1 MPIYQMIPSNDTDS
15 HDNENG
21 PSEVSMNPLLL
32 AAYHGNSEV
41 LKTILQFYDANGK
54 EAREHLCSSVQYRR
68 SISRKFLFDSPLNL
82 YTEDTK
88 ENILHLVLKGPYIHN
103 SQVSNLEVYIIS
115 GLSSG

>member
-1 MPIYQMIPSNDTDS
+1 MPIYQMIPSNDTDY
-15 HDNENG
+15 HDNQNS

-32 AAYHGNSEV
+32 AAYHGHSEV
-41 LKTILQFYDANGK
+41 LKTMLQFYDANGK
-54 EAREHLCSSVQYRR
+54 EARHLCSSVQYRR
-68 SISRKFLFDSPLNL
+68 SISRKILSDSPLNS